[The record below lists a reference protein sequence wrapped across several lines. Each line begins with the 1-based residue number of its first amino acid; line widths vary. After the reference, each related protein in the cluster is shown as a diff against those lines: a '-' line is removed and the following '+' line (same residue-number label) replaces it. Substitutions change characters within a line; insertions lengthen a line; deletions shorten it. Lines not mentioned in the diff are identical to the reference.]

1 MNVQTAKTSE
11 LLAFY
16 NAHSGRPAIKKFT
29 DRKIAEARVQALI
42 DHIAMTAPAPVA
54 EPIESVKSKR
64 DRKPKAEKAAKV
76 AVEKKSRRR
85 DKVYAILV
93 EDCVTV
99 AYLAK
104 QLKTVER
111 NIQGDLFFLRKEG
124 YNIIRVSIDGETR
137 YQLGESK

>member
-16 NAHSGRPAIKKFT
+16 NANSGRPAIKKFT
-29 DRKIAEARVQALI
+29 DRKIAEARVQALL
-42 DHIAMTAPAPVA
+42 DAQAVTAPKV
-54 EPIESVKSKR
+54 EESTKKPKR
-64 DRKPKAEKAAKV
+64 DRKPKVEKAVKV
-76 AVEKKSRRR
+76 KAPRRR

-93 EDCVTV
+93 EDCVTI

-137 YQLGESK
+137 YQLGEKK

>member
-1 MNVQTAKTSE
+1 MNVHTAKTSE
-11 LLAFY
+11 LIAFY
-16 NAHSGRPAIKKFT
+16 NANSGRDPIKKFT
-29 DRKIAEARVQALI
+29 DRKTAEARVQALV
-42 DHIAMTAPAPVA
+42 DYIAMTTPAPAA
-54 EPIESVKSKR
+54 EPTESVKPKR
-64 DRKPKAEKAAKV
+64 ERKPAKAAKV
-76 AVEKKSRRR
+76 KAEKVVKSRRR

>member
-11 LLAFY
+11 LIAFY
-16 NAHSGRPAIKKFT
+16 NANSGRDPIKKFT
-29 DRKIAEARVQALI
+29 DRKTAEARVQALV
-42 DHIAMTAPAPVA
+42 DHIAMTAPKV
-54 EPIESVKSKR
+54 EESIKPKR
-64 DRKPKAEKAAKV
+64 DRKPKAEKPAKV
-76 AVEKKSRRR
+76 EKVRVRRR

-93 EDCVTV
+93 EDCVTI

-137 YQLGESK
+137 YQLGDKK